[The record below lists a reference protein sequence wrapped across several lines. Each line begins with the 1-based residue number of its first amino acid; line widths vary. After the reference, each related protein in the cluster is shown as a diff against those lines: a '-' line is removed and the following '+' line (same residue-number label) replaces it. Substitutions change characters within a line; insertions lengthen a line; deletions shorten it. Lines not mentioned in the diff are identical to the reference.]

1 MIIYNK
7 KTTFALTTVPPKP
20 LAMPNVPSMIIYNKK
35 TTFALTTV
43 PPKPKGGL
51 TTKFL

>member
-1 MIIYNK
+1 
-7 KTTFALTTVPPKP
+7 
-20 LAMPNVPSMIIYNKK
+20 MPNVPSMIIYNKK